1 MEEAAGDLPVLA
13 DGLLALELV
22 REALFSV
29 AEALLAG
36 ENNFAS
42 VRPMATKNGGMSVEC

>member
-1 MEEAAGDLPVLA
+1 MEEAVGDLPVLA

-36 ENNFAS
+36 GNIFAS
-42 VRPMATKNGGMSVEC
+42 VRPMAPRNGGMSLEC

>member
-1 MEEAAGDLPVLA
+1 VEEAVGEPPVLV
-13 DGLLALELV
+13 DGLLALELI

-36 ENNFAS
+36 GSIFAS
-42 VRPMATKNGGMSVEC
+42 ARPLAPKNSGMSLEC